1 MLSKLRKMKNKGNER
16 VNKEIENII
25 KNQAENLELNIQNWI
40 ETLLEVFN
48 WGLDQVEKVIARLK
62 ERSFEIIQLKEQKKR
77 KKKRLHKSEGSLKDS
92 CAQSLQL
99 CLLFETPWTVAYQNH
114 FPCGFS
120 KQEYWSGLPC
130 PPPRHLP
137 DRDWTSVSYATC
149 IGRRI
154 VYH

>member
-62 ERSFEIIQLKEQKKR
+62 ERSFEIIQLKEQKK
-77 KKKRLHKSEGSLKDS
+77 KKKEKI
-92 CAQSLQL
+92 A
-99 CLLFETPWTVAYQNH
+99 
-114 FPCGFS
+114 
-120 KQEYWSGLPC
+120 
-130 PPPRHLP
+130 
-137 DRDWTSVSYATC
+137 
-149 IGRRI
+149 
-154 VYH
+154 

>member
-62 ERSFEIIQLKEQKKR
+62 ERSFEIIQLKEQKK
-77 KKKRLHKSEGSLKDS
+77 KKKKEKI
-92 CAQSLQL
+92 A
-99 CLLFETPWTVAYQNH
+99 
-114 FPCGFS
+114 
-120 KQEYWSGLPC
+120 
-130 PPPRHLP
+130 
-137 DRDWTSVSYATC
+137 
-149 IGRRI
+149 
-154 VYH
+154 